1 MSVSPRP
8 VRPPGLMALAI
19 MTLVSILA
27 VGVPGTPAG
36 AFTLPKDSHVG
47 LPPDSVPNDGT
58 FTGEGSGIYIMVQ
71 DKREVGNANDPD
83 SIVCAVDIAVY
94 NLTVDDVA
102 ELVLQVTYLGP
113 NGERMTSLT
122 RFQDL
127 RTDLPHIDLLNR
139 STVPNCRN
147 LSISAVPLLCR
158 TADNFDCR
166 DQVKGIRS
174 GTFKPVDV
182 M

>member
-1 MSVSPRP
+1 
-8 VRPPGLMALAI
+8 
-19 MTLVSILA
+19 
-27 VGVPGTPAG
+27 
-36 AFTLPKDSHVG
+36 
-47 LPPDSVPNDGT
+47 
-58 FTGEGSGIYIMVQ
+58 
-71 DKREVGNANDPD
+71 
-83 SIVCAVDIAVY
+83 
-94 NLTVDDVA
+94 
-102 ELVLQVTYLGP
+102 
-113 NGERMTSLT
+113 MTSLT

-127 RTDLPHIDLLNR
+127 RTDLPQIDLLNR

-158 TADNFDCR
+158 TTGNFDCR